1 MAVTHI
7 DNAALFAVLS
17 SLADNKQAIGRRY
30 AYWCNG
36 APALEAA
43 VAAAAMT
50 QDELGHARTLYPLLE
65 DFVQADPGQV
75 DPMTRTLQY
84 HLAFL
89 DHDFQ
94 GWSDFVATNFL
105 LDTALTTFFAAAQQS
120 SYEPL
125 RQRSR
130 KIVQEERLHEMHADG
145 WVRRL
150 AKAGGAVRATLVA
163 SLFRLW
169 NETLCWFGPEDD
181 PAMQSL
187 YYEGIIDAT
196 PDELRRRYQ
205 QKIMP
210 TLSSLEI
217 DVPVSFHA
225 ETKRWELH
233 QSLPWHAWDPVAR
246 RAMPPKWM
254 RNDRPSDGTS
264 QWKNRETLTNH
275 TPRHM
280 CK

>member
-1 MAVTHI
+1 MVGTHI

-65 DFVQADPGQV
+65 DFTQAEAGPSQV
-75 DPMTRTLQY
+75 EPMTRTLHY
-84 HLAFL
+84 HVTYL

-105 LDTALTTFFAAAQQS
+105 LDTALTTFFAAAQNS

-130 KIVQEERLHEMHADG
+130 KIVQEERLHEMHAVG

-163 SLFRLW
+163 SLSRQW
-169 NETLCWFGPEDD
+169 DETLCWFGPEDD

-196 PDELRRRYQ
+196 PDELRRRYL

-217 DVPVSFHA
+217 DVPVYFHA
-225 ETKRWELH
+225 DTKHWELH
-233 QSLPWHAWDPVAR
+233 QPLAWNGWDSVTR
-246 RAMPPKWM
+246 RL
-254 RNDRPSDGTS
+254 STG
-264 QWKNRETLTNH
+264 
-275 TPRHM
+275 
-280 CK
+280 

>member
-1 MAVTHI
+1 MAGTHI

-50 QDELGHARTLYPLLE
+50 QDELGHARTLYPLLD
-65 DFVQADPGQV
+65 DFTQAESDRSQV
-75 DPMTRTLQY
+75 EPMTRTLHY
-84 HLAFL
+84 HLAYL

-94 GWSDFVATNFL
+94 GWADFVATNFL
-105 LDTALTTFFAAAQQS
+105 LETAITTFFEAAQNS

-125 RQRSR
+125 RQRAR
-130 KIVQEERLHEMHADG
+130 KIVQEERIHEMHADG

-163 SLFRLW
+163 SLMRLW
-169 NETLCWFGPEDD
+169 DETLCWFGPNDD
-181 PAMQSL
+181 PNMQQL
-187 YYEGIIDAT
+187 YSEGIIDAT
-196 PDELRRRYQ
+196 PDELRSRYL

-210 TLSSLEI
+210 TLSGLEI
-217 DVPVSFHA
+217 NVPVFFNVD
-225 ETKRWELH
+225 TKRWELR
-233 QSLPWHAWDPVAR
+233 QSLPWSSWDAVAR
-246 RAMPPKWM
+246 RKAA
-254 RNDRPSDGTS
+254 G
-264 QWKNRETLTNH
+264 
-275 TPRHM
+275 
-280 CK
+280 

>member
-1 MAVTHI
+1 MVGTHG

-17 SLADNKQAIGRRY
+17 SVADNKQAIGRRY

-65 DFVQADPGQV
+65 DFLQAESDPSQV
-75 DPMTRTLQY
+75 DPVTRTLQY
-84 HLAFL
+84 HLGAL

-105 LDTALTTFFAAAQQS
+105 VDTALTTFFAAAHHAR
-120 SYEPL
+120 YEPL
-125 RQRSR
+125 RQRAR
-130 KIVQEERLHEMHADG
+130 KIVQEERLHELHADG

-150 AKAGGAVRATLVA
+150 AKAGGAVRAMLLA
-163 SLFRLW
+163 SLNRLW
-169 NETLCWFGPEDD
+169 DETLCWFGPEDD
-181 PAMQSL
+181 APMQSL
-187 YYEGIIDAT
+187 YREGIIDAT
-196 PDELRRRYQ
+196 PDELRRRYLQ
-205 QKIMP
+205 HILP

-217 DVPVSFHA
+217 AVPVYFDA
-225 ETKRWELH
+225 DTKCWELR

-246 RAMPPKWM
+246 RAFATEEV
-254 RNDRPSDGTS
+254 RDDSPSDGS
-264 QWKNRETLTNH
+264 S
-275 TPRHM
+275 
-280 CK
+280 